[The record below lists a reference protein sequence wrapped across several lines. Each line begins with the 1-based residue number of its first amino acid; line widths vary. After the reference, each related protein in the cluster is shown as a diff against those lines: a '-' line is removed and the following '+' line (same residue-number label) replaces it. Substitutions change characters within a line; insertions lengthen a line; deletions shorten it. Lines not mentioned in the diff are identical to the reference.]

1 MKKNNMFF
9 SLNLGSKNL
18 VYDKFQSIYY
28 LIIYFK
34 KKKKKKKKI
43 GGENILLSN

>member
-34 KKKKKKKKI
+34 KKKKKKI